1 MGPVYTLL
9 RVLPPPTTFIHVI
22 GRLWN
27 LLILL
32 VSKSEFNLATS
43 VSSGYLEAPSRL
55 VVLITHQHQHQH
67 HATLS
72 LSYSEKK
79 KSYLS

>member
-9 RVLPPPTTFIHVI
+9 RVLPPSMTFIHVK
-22 GRLWN
+22 GGLWN

-55 VVLITHQHQHQH
+55 VVLITHRHQH
-67 HATLS
+67 HATLT
-72 LSYSEKK
+72 LSYSEK
-79 KSYLS
+79 SYLS

>member
-9 RVLPPPTTFIHVI
+9 RVLPPSMTFIHVK
-22 GRLWN
+22 GGLWN
-27 LLILL
+27 LLIQL
-32 VSKSEFNLATS
+32 VSKSKFNLATS

-55 VVLITHQHQHQH
+55 VVLITHQHQH

-72 LSYSEKK
+72 LSYSEKR